1 MGNIL
6 IIIVAAVIGGLLY
19 KHNAWYRKWIGPLDE
34 D

>member
-6 IIIVAAVIGGLLY
+6 IIIVAAVIGNLLY
-19 KHNAWYRKWIGPLDE
+19 KYSSTYKKWIGPLDE

>member
-19 KHNAWYRKWIGPLDE
+19 KYNSTYRKWIGPLDE